1 MNLTKII
8 AIGLIVLGVMGLAY
22 GGFSYTKDTH
32 ETVIGPL
39 SLSVDEN
46 EYVNVPIW
54 ASIAALIVGTV
65 LLVRGKKI
73 L

>member
-1 MNLTKII
+1 MNLTKVL

-22 GGFSYTKDTH
+22 GGFSYTKETH
-32 ETVIGPL
+32 EAVIGPL

-54 ASIAALIVGTV
+54 ASIAALIAGGA
-65 LLVRGKKI
+65 LLIRGKKI